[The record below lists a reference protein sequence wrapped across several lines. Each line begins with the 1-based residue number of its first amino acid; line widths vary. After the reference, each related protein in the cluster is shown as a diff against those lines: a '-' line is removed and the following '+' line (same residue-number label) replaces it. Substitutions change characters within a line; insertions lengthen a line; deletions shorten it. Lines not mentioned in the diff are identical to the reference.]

1 MSTPLAIGA
10 IAALAAAAQLSKRG
24 SRSVQLSDRDIQ
36 DIEKAAKV
44 YDGFLRDMLVR
55 EGYAKAG
62 EPGLYSV
69 DVYKLDDWMHR
80 CTPEGWCFDIAD
92 IYYMGDRIEE
102 LMHEQGI
109 EWVGAGG
116 YRYAIK
122 LPDSGMVAK
131 LPMHSEGADG
141 IEQEVHS
148 WVNAKPFPE
157 LRRHLL
163 PVVSTGRV
171 RTRRDQDKTIP
182 FLVMPMAISLVET
195 SSSRI
200 KPGESERLVH
210 ALQMA
215 GLSGSSARAEVASFW
230 EAVTTF
236 QQPRPLDGHW
246 AQFDP
251 RRNPRVVLCEPDLH
265 FGNLAVYDGR
275 LVLLDYQCY

>member
-10 IAALAAAAQLSKRG
+10 IAALAAAAELSKRG
-24 SRSVQLSDRDIQ
+24 SRSVQLSDRDTQ
-36 DIEKAAKV
+36 AIEKAAKA

-62 EPGLYSV
+62 EPELYSV

-80 CTPEGWCFDIAD
+80 CTPEGWCFDVAD
-92 IYYMGDRIEE
+92 IYHMGDRIEE

-109 EWVGAGG
+109 EWVGAGS
-116 YRYAIK
+116 YRYAIR
-122 LPDSGMVAK
+122 LPDSGLVAK

-148 WVNAKPFPE
+148 WVNSKPFPD

-163 PVVSTGRV
+163 PVVSAGRV
-171 RTRRDQDKTIP
+171 RTRRSQDKTIP
-182 FLVMPMAISLVET
+182 FLAMPMAIPLVEK
-195 SSSRI
+195 SPLQI
-200 KPGESERLVH
+200 NPEKSEELVNAVH
-210 ALQMA
+210 VA
-215 GLSGSSARAEVASFW
+215 GLSVASARSEVSSFW
-230 EAVTTF
+230 EVVAAF

-251 RRNPRVVLCEPDLH
+251 RKNPRVVLCEPDLH
-265 FGNLAVYDGR
+265 LGNLAVYDGR